1 MPSSDVTTRKPGSDF
16 DWLIV
21 EILAGLSF
29 DMQRI
34 AYLGGE
40 LKNFDN
46 LYREQQNCPCLRSYD
61 LLDEQYEWRIMAK
74 SW

>member
-34 AYLGGE
+34 AYLGG
-40 LKNFDN
+40 
-46 LYREQQNCPCLRSYD
+46 S
-61 LLDEQYEWRIMAK
+61 
-74 SW
+74 